1 MKAYCLFDVQETLDE
16 AAMESYRQRVFD
28 VVAAFEGRYV
38 VIGGPFHIKEGAPA
52 IGFPVMIEFPTLEHA
67 NRWYESPEYREM
79 RELRKRATRGT
90 AIFFEGWSG
99 AH

>member
-1 MKAYCLFDVQETLDE
+1 MKAYCLFDVHEILDE

-38 VIGGPFHIKEGAPA
+38 VIGGPFQIKEGAPTVR
-52 IGFPVMIEFPTLEHA
+52 FPVMIEFPSLAQA
-67 NRWYESPEYREM
+67 NRWYESPEYHEL

-90 AIFFEGWSG
+90 AVFLEGWSG
-99 AH
+99 GA